1 MKSLSL
7 SKPLIIVTVGAPG
20 AGKSFF
26 ARQFSQTFGAPVVS
40 YDRLRYELFAEP
52 SYSKDERTIIQR
64 VAEYQTEELIKTHK
78 TFIVDGGGTSKA
90 ERLQLKR
97 LAEKNGYGV
106 LLVWAQVD
114 ERTAKTRS
122 LKRSKRRLD
131 DAYNQ
136 SLSTEQFEKEAK
148 RFTPPAANEDFVV
161 VSGKH
166 THTSQAKV
174 VLKKLVT
181 PREEINP
188 HEAKQPLAPQRHN
201 IESPMRRNVKIR

>member
-26 ARQFSQTFGAPVVS
+26 ARQFSETFGAPIVS

-52 SYSKDERTIIQR
+52 TYSKEERIIIKR
-64 VAEYQTEELIKTHK
+64 VAEYQTEELIKTQK
-78 TFIVDGGGTSKA
+78 TFIIDGGGNTKA
-90 ERLQLKR
+90 ERTQLKK
-97 LAEKNGYGV
+97 LAEKHGYKV
-106 LLVWAQVD
+106 LAVWVQID
-114 ERTAKTRS
+114 ERTAKQRS
-122 LKRSKRRLD
+122 LRRSKRRAD

-136 SLSTEQFEKEAK
+136 RLTAEEFEKEIK
-148 RFTPPAANEDFVV
+148 RFSPLTTNEHYVV
-161 VSGKH
+161 ISGKH
-166 THTSQAKV
+166 VHTTQVKA

-188 HEAKQPLAPQRHN
+188 HLTGHKLAPERHD
-201 IESPMRRNVKIR
+201 IDRPVRRNVKIR

>member
-26 ARQFSQTFGAPVVS
+26 ARQFSQTFGAPVVN

-52 SYSKDERTIIQR
+52 TYSKDERTIIQR
-64 VAEYQTEELIKTHK
+64 VAEYQVEELIKTQK

-90 ERLQLKR
+90 ERLQLKKI
-97 LAEKNGYGV
+97 AEKSGYG
-106 LLVWAQVD
+106 LLIVWVQVD
-114 ERTAKTRS
+114 ARAAKVRS
-122 LKRSKRRLD
+122 LKRSKRRTD

-136 SLSTEQFEKEAK
+136 SLSSEQFEKAVK
-148 RFTPPAANEDFVV
+148 RFTPPTFGEEYIV

-166 THTSQAKV
+166 THTSQAKA

-188 HEAKQPLAPQRHN
+188 HETNQPIAPERPDKK
-201 IESPMRRNVKIR
+201 SPRRSVKIS